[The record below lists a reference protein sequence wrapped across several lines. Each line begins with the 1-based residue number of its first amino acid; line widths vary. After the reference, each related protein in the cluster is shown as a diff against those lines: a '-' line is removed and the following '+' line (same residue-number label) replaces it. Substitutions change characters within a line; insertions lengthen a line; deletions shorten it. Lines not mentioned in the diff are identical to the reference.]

1 MLLSDHIT
9 NENLKRAE
17 GILSKFF
24 QDCCDLYPQGNCG
37 LNVHNIGFHYV
48 DYVQLLGPL
57 WAWSCFPFEDCNSM
71 ITKSVHGTGNITH
84 QVMRLKEAQTVLRNN
99 LQLTLKE
106 RLWKCTKCMLNCE
119 VAGALRKI
127 PNDAYESF
135 IMRSFCAE
143 DTSEIKKVE
152 RILLHGK
159 KFYSQSYSR
168 MKRRTCSVFITKSR
182 KLVVVLY
189 FVLHLKTEL
198 VYALVLPMQLK
209 EYGILNVG
217 KHFASVNID
226 QICEL
231 ILVEELEE
239 NLWYVDVKDDTI
251 TDKFIVRMPN
261 SHGHAI
267 FK

>member
-1 MLLSDHIT
+1 
-9 NENLKRAE
+9 
-17 GILSKFF
+17 
-24 QDCCDLYPQGNCG
+24 
-37 LNVHNIGFHYV
+37 
-48 DYVQLLGPL
+48 
-57 WAWSCFPFEDCNSM
+57 
-71 ITKSVHGTGNITH
+71 
-84 QVMRLKEAQTVLRNN
+84 
-99 LQLTLKE
+99 
-106 RLWKCTKCMLNCE
+106 
-119 VAGALRKI
+119 
-127 PNDAYESF
+127 
-135 IMRSFCAE
+135 
-143 DTSEIKKVE
+143 
-152 RILLHGK
+152 
-159 KFYSQSYSR
+159 

-239 NLWYVDVKDDTI
+239 NLWYVDVKEDTI